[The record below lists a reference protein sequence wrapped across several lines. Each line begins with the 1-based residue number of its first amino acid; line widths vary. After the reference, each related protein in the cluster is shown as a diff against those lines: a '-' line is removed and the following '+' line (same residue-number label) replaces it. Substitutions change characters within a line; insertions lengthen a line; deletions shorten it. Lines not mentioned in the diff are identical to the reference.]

1 MTRLLSLLLVLVV
14 ALPVAAQDE
23 LAPPAPEPEA
33 SAEEREAL
41 LARARAVAVDD
52 EAYNRL
58 RYELVKLQERLA
70 LIEDQA
76 MAFREGKTVE
86 DASRPEVR
94 REAERLM
101 AEMQTARAAFE
112 EQVTGAP
119 RARYVALRDK
129 LSKAFGELVRDLDT
143 TLDKA
148 PGDVT
153 LRLVRGRLLA
163 DKGRFDEARRDA
175 EKAIRARP
183 DDPDALGLLG
193 MALVVDNRFD
203 EAAALFERAV
213 ERGPTDERKA
223 YQAIGRYCTNR
234 FAEARA
240 ARDSIQ
246 APDALPVTLRMRC
259 AWWLTD
265 GELERVSTLWAR
277 EATAR
282 AAEAAKDDLPRVEL
296 VTPRGRVVLELFE
309 DHAPNAVAGVV
320 ELVEAGFYDGLPFHR
335 VVPNLGATTGVAPV
349 GSRTGPAM
357 AFADDVA
364 AIASGTA
371 RGHFRGTVSLARTG
385 AANSATGELQLVVM
399 PAASLDGRHEPIGRV
414 VEGQAVVD
422 ALRQG
427 DVVERARVVRKRDH
441 PYVAKKVPAPPPPA
455 HQEPAPGRDGRAPR

>member
-1 MTRLLSLLLVLVV
+1 MCRLLAPLLLLLLSLPVV
-14 ALPVAAQDE
+14 AQDD
-23 LAPPAPEPEA
+23 LGPPAPEPEA
-33 SAEEREAL
+33 SAEVRDAL

-52 EAYNRL
+52 EAYNRM

-70 LIEDQA
+70 LVEDQA
-76 MAFREGKTVE
+76 LTFREGKSVE
-86 DASRPEVR
+86 DASKPEVR

-143 TLDKA
+143 TLEKC

-153 LRLVRGRLLA
+153 LRLVRGRLMA

-175 EKAIRARP
+175 ERSIRARP
-183 DDPDALGLLG
+183 EDPDALALLG
-193 MALVVDNRFD
+193 MTLVVDNRFD
-203 EAAALFERAV
+203 DAAALFERAV

-265 GELERVSTLWAR
+265 GELDRATGLWER
-277 EATAR
+277 EAAAR
-282 AAEAAKDDLPRVEL
+282 AAEAAKGDLPRVEL
-296 VTPRGRVVLELFE
+296 VTSRGRVELELFE
-309 DHAPNAVAGVV
+309 DHAPNAAAGVV

-335 VVPNLGATTGVAPV
+335 VVPNLAASAGVAPV
-349 GSRTGPAM
+349 GSRSGPAM
-357 AFADDVA
+357 AFADDPA
-364 AIASGTA
+364 AITSGTA
-371 RGHFRGTVSLARTG
+371 RGHFRGTVSLFRT
-385 AANSATGELQLVVM
+385 AASNSATGELQLVVM
-399 PAASLDGRHEPIGRV
+399 PAASLDGRHEPIGRIV
-414 VEGQAVVD
+414 SGQAAVD

-427 DVVERARVVRKRDH
+427 DLIERARVVRKRDH
-441 PYVAKKVPAPPPPA
+441 AYTAKKVPAPPPPA
-455 HQEPAPGRDGRAPR
+455 GEAEPGRDGRAPR

>member
-1 MTRLLSLLLVLVV
+1 MRLLAPPLLLLLL
-14 ALPVAAQDE
+14 ALPVARAQDD
-23 LAPPAPEPEA
+23 LGPPAPEPEA
-33 SAEEREAL
+33 SAEVREAL
-41 LARARAVAVDD
+41 LARARALAVDD

-76 MAFREGKTVE
+76 LTFREGKTVE
-86 DASRPEVR
+86 DASKPEVR

-101 AEMQTARAAFE
+101 SEMQAARAAFE
-112 EQVTGAP
+112 EQLTGAP
-119 RARYVALRDK
+119 RARFVALRDK

-143 TLDKA
+143 TLASA

-153 LRLVRGRLLA
+153 LRLVRGRLMA
-163 DKGRFDEARRDA
+163 DKGRFVEARGDA

-183 DDPDALGLLG
+183 EDPDALALLG
-193 MALVVDNRFD
+193 MTLVVDNRFD
-203 EAAALFERAV
+203 DAAALFERAV

-265 GELERVSTLWAR
+265 GELDRSSALWER
-277 EATAR
+277 EAAAR
-282 AAEAAKDDLPRVEL
+282 AAEAAKGDLPRVEL
-296 VTPRGRVVLELFE
+296 VTSRGRVELELFE

-335 VVPNLGATTGVAPV
+335 VVPNLAASAGVAPV
-349 GSRTGPAM
+349 GSRM
-357 AFADDVA
+357 AFADDPA
-364 AIASGTA
+364 AISSGTA
-371 RGHFRGTVSLARTG
+371 RGHFRGTVSLFRTA

-399 PAASLDGRHEPIGRV
+399 PAASLDGRHEPIGRIV
-414 VEGQAVVD
+414 AGQAVVD
-422 ALRQG
+422 ALREG
-427 DVVERARVVRKRDH
+427 DRIERARVVRRRDH
-441 PYVAKKVPAPPPPA
+441 PYTAKKVPAPPPPA
-455 HQEPAPGRDGRAPR
+455 HEGEPGRDGRAPR